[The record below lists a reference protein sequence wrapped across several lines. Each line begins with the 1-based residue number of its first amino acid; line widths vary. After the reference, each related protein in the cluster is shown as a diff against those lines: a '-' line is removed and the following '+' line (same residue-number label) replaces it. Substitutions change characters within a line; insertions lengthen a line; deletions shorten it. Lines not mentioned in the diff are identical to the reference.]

1 MSVLFATT
9 RRNDMRPLAFQG
21 IFATNCYD
29 QLRAYLAQN
38 EEFLAAHGMPNAAS
52 FLAEPMHDASGTIDW
67 YAEGNVEPVPFS
79 SLGEVEQQMVMDTL
93 NTYASA
99 LQALLAKAQG
109 NGMAEGLLHE
119 ALQHPGPDD
128 LYVQNGAPI
137 LINWGF
143 APGVQGAVPQDIM
156 RLGGIA
162 ASPVAAAA
170 PMAAAAP
177 AAAPVAAAPVAA
189 PVAASIFPG
198 CLSWLLPLLL
208 LLLLLWLLL
217 AALGHLPS
225 PLPSSCFR
233 QSVSMDSEL
242 LRKQSLE
249 DDLARLLRQ
258 LDERAAL
265 CVPKTPPKEDLHAE
279 RKPVLPDFSTPVP
292 EPEPEI
298 VPEDPVTPPSFGVA
312 PVIPEEP
319 KVETKP
325 EPKVV
330 PKPEPKPAPKPE
342 PKPVPRNSKMEIPKD
357 AAKKKDLTFL
367 EGCWRSK
374 TDLFNTR
381 GEPIEGE
388 YCFNKNGTGRRF
400 VYEKN
405 GQRCSGAA
413 RARFSGNRLII
424 EAPEASCP
432 RGGGYVAQDVTCTG
446 SESSTQCR
454 GQEHSR
460 NRNKWKATFL
470 RK

>member
-1 MSVLFATT
+1 M
-9 RRNDMRPLAFQG
+9 
-21 IFATNCYD
+21 
-29 QLRAYLAQN
+29 
-38 EEFLAAHGMPNAAS
+38 
-52 FLAEPMHDASGTIDW
+52 
-67 YAEGNVEPVPFS
+67 
-79 SLGEVEQQMVMDTL
+79 
-93 NTYASA
+93 
-99 LQALLAKAQG
+99 
-109 NGMAEGLLHE
+109 
-119 ALQHPGPDD
+119 
-128 LYVQNGAPI
+128 
-137 LINWGF
+137 
-143 APGVQGAVPQDIM
+143 
-156 RLGGIA
+156 
-162 ASPVAAAA
+162 
-170 PMAAAAP
+170 
-177 AAAPVAAAPVAA
+177 
-189 PVAASIFPG
+189 
-198 CLSWLLPLLL
+198 
-208 LLLLLWLLL
+208 
-217 AALGHLPS
+217 
-225 PLPSSCFR
+225 
-233 QSVSMDSEL
+233 
-242 LRKQSLE
+242 
-249 DDLARLLRQ
+249 
-258 LDERAAL
+258 
-265 CVPKTPPKEDLHAE
+265 PKTPPKEDLHAE